1 MKLDL
6 EKIGITETKDVNQI
20 ANFAL
25 VEWPDNLDI
34 SDLAPSEYFPK
45 YASYMSDEMRY
56 WHGLPE
62 GWEHMKYQDFL
73 AVRRKAMARVIHDAY
88 KQLSNV
94 SSSPQSD
101 EYTDPPLEELI
112 KNGESNTL
120 EFKSSMRWDY
130 NANQKGTGA
139 GQLAILKTIAAFMN
153 SEGGTLLVG
162 VDDSGNIL
170 GIENDYETFSDRK
183 NWDGWSQ
190 HLVNIVRKQ
199 IGTEFMSRIKLQS
212 IMYHN
217 KTVAKIKVQKSN
229 NPIFVEFQDGK
240 SGQIKTEFYS
250 RAINTTQALN
260 TKQANDYIKEHWRL

>member
-1 MKLDL
+1 
-6 EKIGITETKDVNQI
+6 
-20 ANFAL
+20 
-25 VEWPDNLDI
+25 
-34 SDLAPSEYFPK
+34 
-45 YASYMSDEMRY
+45 MSDEMRY

-62 GWEHMKYQDFL
+62 GWEHVKYHDFL
-73 AVRRKAMARVIHDAY
+73 AVRRKAIARVIHDAF

-94 SSSPQSD
+94 SSGPQLD

-130 NANQKGTGA
+130 NANQKGTDA

-162 VDDSGNIL
+162 VDDNGNIL
-170 GIENDYETFSDRK
+170 GMENDYETFSDRK

-190 HLVNIVRKQ
+190 HLVNIVRKH

-212 IMYHN
+212 ITYHG
-217 KTVAKIKVQKSN
+217 KTVAKIKVQKAIVLYLLN
-229 NPIFVEFQDGK
+229 FKMTKVAK
-240 SGQIKTEFYS
+240 S
-250 RAINTTQALN
+250 RLN
-260 TKQANDYIKEHWRL
+260 FFTVLLIPLKR